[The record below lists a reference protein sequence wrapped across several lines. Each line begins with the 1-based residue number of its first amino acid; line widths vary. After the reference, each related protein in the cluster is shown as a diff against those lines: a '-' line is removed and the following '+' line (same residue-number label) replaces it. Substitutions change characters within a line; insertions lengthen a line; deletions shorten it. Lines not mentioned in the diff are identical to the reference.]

1 MAAVSTDRLAACK
14 AYMRVDG
21 DEEDTLIASLLAGA
35 VEYLTGAGIYRT
47 ADNAARYD
55 LVAHG
60 MTLYHYDHRDA
71 VGTEAEMPRG
81 LRPVIN
87 QLKLDAEA
95 QSAADSYGEDGN
107 DGA

>member
-1 MAAVSTDRLAACK
+1 MANVSADRLAAYK

-21 DEEDTLIASLLAGA
+21 EADDALISFFISAAA
-35 VEYLTGAGIYRT
+35 EYLTGAGIYRT

-55 LVAHG
+55 LALSAL
-60 MTLYHYDHRDA
+60 TLYYYDHRDA
-71 VGTEAEMPRG
+71 VGTEAEIPRG

-95 QSAADSYGEDGN
+95 QTVADSYEEGDN
-107 DGA
+107 D